1 MSLITELS
9 SFEAADADAD
19 ATAVPSP
26 ACILQKQKISSP
38 KNTNNN
44 NTDEI
49 TFLIEFVKA
58 TIPKHN
64 NRRGGNKKSSI
75 NNDHQVDA
83 TTITTTKRGMH
94 CTAYWVGPINPSGRK
109 RREKLLHRTKT
120 MKIRSRHSSDCS
132 SPSDSFEEDN
142 DGLEEE
148 DDDMMI
154 NIECTEHIFTI
165 NDASLFLFKT
175 SMKQLINASIAYEDS
190 TSDMY
195 NSGGLRFDIF
205 EKPSDNLLT
214 KGMNTVFVLDENII
228 EKENNAAVSTQQQSS
243 SITNYR
249 LIGSVFLTPR
259 EVIQHCDE
267 VRFTRGL
274 IEDWRG
280 IQRTTNTGN
289 NNCISKSMKSVNG
302 ANLALRIRVAS
313 EYDVAFMK
321 SLSRDEVL
329 SQQSNNMKLQP
340 ATLITEL
347 DENLLTAETSMK
359 AIGNISPLAQE
370 SMRYF
375 FSDDTEKRILVKPYP
390 DPSRVMKTTFMLEEE
405 LILECQKASTN
416 WIQAG
421 QHQACSNDDC
431 DAGNSSNGNS
441 LGRVYME
448 ILECRG
454 LPNTD
459 AGGAVGN
466 KTDAFVSIIYGDIM
480 VQSEVI
486 DDSCSPMW
494 PPWCSRAFVFNVC
507 HPSTAIHIGVADY
520 DIGPLEHECIG
531 RVGINLNKFTSG
543 LVYTLTYNLFP
554 TCNLTEKGED
564 VGTITLRLRMD
575 IFDEKKYLLKGWQAP
590 EPQWVNSQQ
599 WKSHRVAKYCVDG
612 PHDEEIFEMA
622 LFRSHINELLTQK
635 RYISYAISDAMKS
648 LIYWRGQVK
657 VGNAWLPLHSAVV
670 FYFSIHVVENPH
682 LIPSFLLFGAGWVM
696 LANMFANTVS
706 HPNPWHRGGH
716 SFARYWSILT
726 CGGVQSS
733 PTPIAP
739 LEGHKETTRLET
751 KWKKRLADDDAKWAQ
766 QYELD
771 MKVKAISDDAIIR
784 TKTKASA
791 TTAVVDPI
799 SAVAGA
805 KLLPY
810 QQRLSRYCKK
820 MRYIR
825 NVSANIMS
833 GEVEVFILCCRSTNK
848 SC

>member
-1 MSLITELS
+1 MVAALENGGVDDAAPILENGDDIDTAATNKNEKKRVMSLITELS
-9 SFEAADADAD
+9 SFEAAHDNTSA
-19 ATAVPSP
+19 AVPSP
-26 ACILQKQKISSP
+26 ASMLQKQKISSP
-38 KNTNNN
+38 INTNNN
-44 NTDEI
+44 NTDDEI

-64 NRRGGNKKSSI
+64 NRRGGGNKKSSI

-148 DDDMMI
+148 EDGDIMM

-175 SMKQLINASIAYEDS
+175 SMKQLINASIAYEDD

-195 NSGGLRFDIF
+195 NSGGLRFDVF

-214 KGMNTVFVLDENII
+214 KGMNTVFVLDENIT
-228 EKENNAAVSTQQQSS
+228 EKENNAAVVSTQQQSS

-249 LIGSVFLTPR
+249 LIGSVFLTPQ
-259 EVIQHCDE
+259 EIIQHCDE

-280 IQRTTNTGN
+280 IQRTTSTNTGN
-289 NNCISKSMKSVNG
+289 NHCISKSMKSVNG

-321 SLSRDEVL
+321 SLSRDEVVL
-329 SQQSNNMKLQP
+329 SQQSNNNTKLQP

-390 DPSRVMKTTFMLEEE
+390 DPSCVMKTTFMLEEE
-405 LILECQKASTN
+405 LILECQKVSTN

-421 QHQACSNDDC
+421 QQQDCSNDD
-431 DAGNSSNGNS
+431 GMSGSNSSNGNS

-480 VQSEVI
+480 VQTEVI
-486 DDSCSPMW
+486 DD
-494 PPWCSRAFVFNVC
+494 A
-507 HPSTAIHIGVADY
+507 
-520 DIGPLEHECIG
+520 
-531 RVGINLNKFTSG
+531 
-543 LVYTLTYNLFP
+543 
-554 TCNLTEKGED
+554 
-564 VGTITLRLRMD
+564 
-575 IFDEKKYLLKGWQAP
+575 
-590 EPQWVNSQQ
+590 
-599 WKSHRVAKYCVDG
+599 
-612 PHDEEIFEMA
+612 
-622 LFRSHINELLTQK
+622 
-635 RYISYAISDAMKS
+635 
-648 LIYWRGQVK
+648 
-657 VGNAWLPLHSAVV
+657 
-670 FYFSIHVVENPH
+670 
-682 LIPSFLLFGAGWVM
+682 
-696 LANMFANTVS
+696 
-706 HPNPWHRGGH
+706 
-716 SFARYWSILT
+716 
-726 CGGVQSS
+726 
-733 PTPIAP
+733 
-739 LEGHKETTRLET
+739 
-751 KWKKRLADDDAKWAQ
+751 
-766 QYELD
+766 
-771 MKVKAISDDAIIR
+771 
-784 TKTKASA
+784 
-791 TTAVVDPI
+791 
-799 SAVAGA
+799 
-805 KLLPY
+805 
-810 QQRLSRYCKK
+810 
-820 MRYIR
+820 
-825 NVSANIMS
+825 
-833 GEVEVFILCCRSTNK
+833 
-848 SC
+848 